1 MAKKKNELNKS
12 VNERLVPSSLNLDK
26 TVKSYRLLLNEENKN
41 KDIQSLKDVLNN
53 GETYIRQTQR
63 TETKKFDLSII
74 DELEEGVQAI
84 EKIVSNPKSFIKEF
98 PELVPVGLAKKVS
111 SLSIRHFATHSQFI
125 RNVNENNEVIPEK
138 VLTIYSETDT
148 AIYENRFVMT
158 LIRRTL
164 DFIQKRYNFI
174 IEHGETRDSD
184 LLLVHN
190 KTVIDDIT
198 YEVDSRIKISVP
210 SLDDGNLEKNNDLLR
225 RLNEL
230 KNRVQ
235 GYFSSPFMTEMKGA
249 KEVSSPIHMTNVI
262 VKHPDYHRCYLFWEF
277 LEAYDE
283 LGVSY
288 DVKEINQRFSDE
300 YLDEIKTHILNSIAT
315 LHTNK
320 IDDKVREIDSKE
332 TFTPEVIFTL
342 EDETYEQGRF
352 IYDAYPEAKEKKKN
366 PLPSTSLEV
375 KNRDERLHQRLKNQ
389 KDAKVVVDKNI
400 RKHKDDMI
408 MEEAEKRKALRDS
421 VTNDIN
427 LLFKEIRHLRS
438 ENDRLTKEVDDLKE
452 NQKKI
457 KEKAQ
462 ETKPVKKPVNNKK
475 KS

>member
-12 VNERLVPSSLNLDK
+12 VNERLVPTSLNLDK
-26 TVKSYRLLLNEENKN
+26 SVKSYRSLLKEENKD
-41 KDIQSLKDVLNN
+41 KDINKLKEVLNN

-164 DFIQKRYNFI
+164 DFIQTRYNFI
-174 IEHGETRDSD
+174 IEHGETKDSD

-235 GYFSSPFMTEMKGA
+235 GYFASPFMTEMKGA

-300 YLDEIKTHILNSIAT
+300 YLDEIKTHIANSIAT

-320 IDDKVREIDSKE
+320 IDDRERKIDRKE
-332 TFTPEVIFTL
+332 TYTPEVIFTL

-375 KNRDERLHQRLKNQ
+375 RNRDERLHQRLKNQ
-389 KDAKVVVDKNI
+389 KDAKVVVDRNI
-400 RKHKDDMI
+400 RKHKDDI
-408 MEEAEKRKALRDS
+408 ILEEAEKRKALRDS
-421 VTNDIN
+421 VTEDIN

-438 ENDRLTKEVDDLKE
+438 ENDRLLKEVDDLKE
-452 NQKKI
+452 NEKKL
-457 KEKAQ
+457 KEKAT
-462 ETKPVKKPVNNKK
+462 EPKPVKKPVNNKK